1 MLIIKNNMV
10 KIGVETDIEQYK
22 LEQALNTNFPRR
34 YIPDYDIVVDD
45 ASGLDVF
52 IEWHNSTN
60 GFTIENI
67 EFTHSMERYIIKS
80 PIPQPYTNES
90 PVFFLLQ
97 VMTRALV
104 RKGYIVFTDTVA
116 VSIEGEVV
124 LLMGY
129 PHTGKSTLTALSLA
143 HGDIPLTTENTIVKV
158 EHDGVK
164 LLGGT
169 PILVYDPRVED
180 IFNVKIGCDEKTKH
194 GYNVVDLN
202 KRIPGRREI
211 LESKPLIHSIYI
223 LHCSYRSEDAD
234 SELVKGR
241 KIKKTLW
248 YFASSII
255 KGVDYYEP
263 HPLNLAD
270 SKLEEKLSRDID
282 VIAERYDNR
291 IFEVFGR
298 HDQVYKLIRDKIKEL

>member
-1 MLIIKNNMV
+1 MLIIKNDLI
-10 KIGVETDIEQYK
+10 KIGVETDIEQCK
-22 LEQALNTNFPRR
+22 LQEALNTNFPRR
-34 YIPDYDIVVDD
+34 YIPDYDVVVDD
-45 ASGLDVF
+45 VSELDVY
-52 IEWHNSTN
+52 IKWYNSIS
-60 GFTIENI
+60 GFTVENI
-67 EFTHSMERYIIKS
+67 EFTHSMERYVIKS

-97 VMTRALV
+97 VMTRALA
-104 RKGYIVFTDTVA
+104 RRGYIVFTDTVA
-116 VSIEGEVV
+116 ISIDGKVV

-129 PHTGKSTLTALSLA
+129 PHTGKSTLTALSIA
-143 HGDIPLTTENTIVKV
+143 YGDIPLTTENTIVKV
-158 EHDGVK
+158 DDDGVK
-164 LLGGT
+164 LIGGT
-169 PILVYDPRVED
+169 PILVYDPRVEE
-180 IFNVKIGCDEKTKH
+180 IFNVRIGYDEKTKH
-194 GYNVVDLN
+194 GYNVIDLN
-202 KRIPGRREI
+202 KRISIRREI

-248 YFASSII
+248 YFASSIV

-282 VIAERYDNR
+282 VIAEKYDNR

-298 HDQVYKLIRDKIKEL
+298 HDQVYRLIRDKVKEL